1 MVDPEAVGQVP
12 AILTACGVR
21 LVIVEVLPNAK
32 IDGVCTWLD
41 ENSPVIGM
49 STLYDRLD
57 NFWFVLRHEIE
68 HVLWGKASLHEG
80 HRSDARRV
88 GKECVSTCRSRWL
101 P

>member
-1 MVDPEAVGQVP
+1 MQVPAFSPEKLRAVLSKLRALMVDPEAVRAVP
-12 AILTACGVR
+12 AMLAGCGVR
-21 LVIVEVLPNAK
+21 LIIVEVLPNAK

-68 HVLWGKASLHEG
+68 HVLTAKRMSAS
-80 HRSDARRV
+80 
-88 GKECVSTCRSRWL
+88 
-101 P
+101 